1 MFEISFSLP
10 NLQRA
15 EETSKAGVQSK
26 VCRCFIEECAFDK
39 LKHMTQSSRVSALEG
54 VVDAIY
60 AITKSSMSLS
70 DQSKSRI
77 TIQTSSWRGPCA
89 KNKFEKQN
97 TFYEIQNIT
106 ENVSPGYFV
115 DCCWL

>member
-1 MFEISFSLP
+1 MFQTSLRLP
-10 NLQRA
+10 NTQRA
-15 EETSKAGVQSK
+15 EEASKPSVQSK
-26 VCRCFIEECAFDK
+26 VCRCFIEEGAFDE
-39 LKHMTQSSRVSALEG
+39 LKHMTQSSGVSALEG

-97 TFYEIQNIT
+97 TFYEIQNTT
-106 ENVSPGYFV
+106 ENVSPGNFV